1 MAAIS
6 RPGAHALNKPLLI
19 VGVDR
24 KLAGLDFLIAVI
36 VGANDGFLPKIS
48 AFVLFMIIWA
58 IGRRLTRID
67 PNIFLVMNQVRQRK
81 ALYDPL
87 KRASIRL
94 VMAAR
99 PE

>member
-1 MAAIS
+1 VAVVS
-6 RPGAHALNKPLLI
+6 RPGARALNKPLLI
-19 VGVDR
+19 IGIDR
-24 KLAGLDFLIAVI
+24 KLAGLTFLLSVI

-48 AFVLFMIIWA
+48 AATLFIALWA
-58 IGRRLTRID
+58 VGRRLTRVD

-87 KRASIRL
+87 KLELFRFVPER
-94 VMAAR
+94 R